1 MDEVIKRRLVGAAA
15 LIGLAFL
22 VSLLLPKAGPQTD
35 GDAATQVVTIPL
47 DGSAVVE
54 EQALADA
61 GTAEAK
67 ADMEVA
73 AVPAA
78 SPLPAYQ
85 PRLREEVMSPEA
97 ALAEMPPN
105 ELEIQSPGDDDAP
118 PADVG
123 SGMPEPEVAELPPPE
138 IINAPEP
145 QAVEP
150 AKPEPTAPKPAPPKP
165 ETKAAVKPEVVA
177 AKPAPAKPQPAPAK
191 PAPAKP
197 EVAAKPPATAPA
209 PAAKPGERWF
219 VQAGAYADIAKA
231 RQVEA
236 QIRAMGQTVLLS
248 PTETASGGTLYRVR
262 SGPYT
267 TREAADAARA
277 KIAQAKIGASLHKES
292 R

>member
-22 VSLLLPKAGPQTD
+22 VSLLLPKAGPRSD
-35 GDAATQVVTIPL
+35 GNAATQVVTIPL

-54 EQALADA
+54 EQAPADA
-61 GTAEAK
+61 EVKPEAE
-67 ADMEVA
+67 V
-73 AVPAA
+73 AA

-97 ALAEMPPN
+97 ALVETPPD

-150 AKPEPTAPKPAPPKP
+150 ARAEPVAPKPAVTKP
-165 ETKAAVKPEVVA
+165 EAAAKPEIKPAVKPEAAPAKPVP

-191 PAPAKP
+191 P
-197 EVAAKPPATAPA
+197 EVAKPPATAPA
-209 PAAKPGERWF
+209 SAAKPGERWF

-236 QIRAMGQTVLLS
+236 QIRAMGQSVMLS
-248 PTETASGGTLYRVR
+248 PTETANNTTLYRVR

-267 TREAADAARA
+267 SREAADAARA
-277 KIAQAKIGASLHKES
+277 KIAQAKITASLHKES

>member
-22 VSLLLPKAGPQTD
+22 VSLLLPKAGPRSD

-54 EQALADA
+54 EQAPADA
-61 GTAEAK
+61 
-67 ADMEVA
+67 EVKPETE
-73 AVPAA
+73 VAA

-97 ALAEMPPN
+97 ELVETPPD

-138 IINAPEP
+138 IIN
-145 QAVEP
+145 EP
-150 AKPEPTAPKPAPPKP
+150 AKPEPAAPKPAVATPKP
-165 ETKAAVKPEVVA
+165 EAAAPAKPAPKPAEKPEVAA
-177 AKPAPAKPQPAPAK
+177 AKPAPVKPQPAPAK
-191 PAPAKP
+191 PVPAKP
-197 EVAAKPPATAPA
+197 EVAPKPPAAAPA

-236 QIRAMGQTVLLS
+236 QIRAMGQTVMLS

-267 TREAADAARA
+267 SREAADAARA
-277 KIAQAKIGASLHKES
+277 KIAQAKINASLHKES